1 MAAQSTGLRS
11 SSFGFLSVFGFLI
24 SDLCKREIAMPDVT
38 SKPYGIIAEFETTA
52 DVLHAAE
59 KVRKAGFRRWDVFT
73 PFPIHGM
80 DRAMG
85 MKNSNVGW
93 FSFLGGVTGY
103 TTGMVMIW
111 WMNAFD
117 YRILV
122 GGKPMFSPYG
132 AFPPSYELTILFG
145 AFGALFGMLF
155 LNRLPRLHHPLLKH
169 KRFGQ
174 VTHDK
179 FYVVIE
185 TDDPQYSETETRKL
199 LEATGSK
206 HIEMVEE

>member
-1 MAAQSTGLRS
+1 MSAANR
-11 SSFGFLSVFGFLI
+11 
-24 SDLCKREIAMPDVT
+24 
-38 SKPYGIIAEFETTA
+38 PYGLLAEFENTA

-59 KVRKAGFRRWDVFT
+59 KVRDAGFRRWDVFT

-85 MKNSNVGW
+85 MKNSKVGW
-93 FSFLGGVTGY
+93 FAFLGGVTGY
-103 TTGMVMIW
+103 TTGMLMIW

-117 YRILV
+117 YPILV

-145 AFGALFGMLF
+145 AFGSLFGMLF

-169 KRFGQ
+169 KRFAL
-174 VTHDK
+174 VTHDR
-179 FYVVIE
+179 FFIVIE
-185 TDDPQYSETETRKL
+185 TTDPKYSETETRKL